1 MLLLNND
8 QQKKL
13 KLSDNEQKIL
23 NHFFKRKSGHK
34 DFKLIDGCLGET
46 SNFYNVIDDDFE
58 LCHGYLNETNNGD
71 IVYNTNET
79 DVPYIYYL
87 RRR

>member
-1 MLLLNND
+1 MLMMNND
-8 QQKKL
+8 QQKNL
-13 KLSDNEQKIL
+13 GLTSEEQKKL
-23 NHFFKRKSGHK
+23 NLFFKRKSGHK
-34 DFKLIDGCLGET
+34 DFKLREGLLGN

-58 LCHGYLNETNNGD
+58 LSHGYLKKTNNGE

-87 RRR
+87 RRN